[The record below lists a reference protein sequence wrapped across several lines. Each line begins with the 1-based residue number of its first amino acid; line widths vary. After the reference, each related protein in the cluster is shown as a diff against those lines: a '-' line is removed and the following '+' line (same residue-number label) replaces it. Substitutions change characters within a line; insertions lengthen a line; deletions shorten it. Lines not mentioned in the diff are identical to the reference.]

1 MTPSSFSTA
10 SPLGSATP
18 SARRRYAIVLLVGLC
33 AVGLFLLATA
43 SANTALFAEHY
54 KGLLIINGSIA
65 VLLLVLVIRQ
75 LVILR
80 RRLKAGVFG
89 AKLTL
94 RLVMLLSLM
103 AVVPGVL
110 LYGMSM
116 QYLGKS
122 IESWFDVKVDK
133 ALEGGLK
140 LSQDVLDNMLKD
152 LKAKAAAMAQQLSMR
167 PVAEHPTVL
176 NTLREQAGAH
186 EAALYTARGRVIAT
200 AGNER
205 IGDHVVP
212 DALPAEALRLL
223 RTQQTYAV
231 ADATPERGLLLRVV
245 TPVNLFSLADEPRA
259 LQLIY
264 IVPQRL
270 AQNAET
276 VQSGYREYQELVV
289 GRLGLKRL
297 YGITLTM
304 TLLLSVLAALAAAIF
319 LSEEFSAPLNA
330 LAEGTRAVAQG
341 DFSRRA
347 AVASRD
353 ELGQLTQSFNSMTRQ
368 LEDARNEAERNQA
381 EVSKSKAYLESILAH
396 LSAGVLVFDDALT
409 LQSANPSA
417 SAILGLKTDALIRL
431 KTGQWGGI
439 DESLSVLGLEIQ
451 AGFAEAT
458 GAEWE
463 RQAVRH
469 TPTGEQ
475 HLLLRGKPLPQGSL
489 SRGAGGGYVVVFDD
503 VTEVL
508 QAQRDAAWAEVA
520 RRLAHEIKNPLTPIQ
535 LSAERLQM
543 KLEPKLDAADAG
555 MLGRSTQTIVNQVA
569 ALKRMVDAFSQY
581 ARAPEPAMRELD
593 MNALVHEVLALYESL
608 GSRIQLDLAD
618 DLPRIVGD
626 AVQLRQ
632 VMHNLLQ
639 NAQDALTDTP
649 EPRITVATS
658 AAGEVLQFSVTDNG
672 SGFPEHLMKRA
683 FEPYVTTK
691 KKGTG
696 LGLVIVKKI
705 IEEHG
710 GSVAISNIEPHGA
723 CVSITLP
730 VPATTLRSQRRQMTT
745 ADGGRQAAASDEP
758 GTHIINKNPLHSA
771 NMNYGR

>member
-1 MTPSSFSTA
+1 MTPAAT
-10 SPLGSATP
+10 PLGNATP
-18 SARRRYAIVLLVGLC
+18 STRRRYAIVLLVGLG

-43 SANTALFAEHY
+43 SANAALFAEHY
-54 KGLLIINGSIA
+54 RALLIVNGAIAILLA
-65 VLLLVLVIRQ
+65 VLVVRQ
-75 LVILR
+75 LLMLR
-80 RRLKAGVFG
+80 KRLKAGVFG

-94 RLVMLLSLM
+94 RLVLLLSLM

-140 LSQDVLDNMLKD
+140 LSQDVLDNMLQD
-152 LKAKAAAMAQQLSMR
+152 LKTKASAMALQLSLR
-167 PVAEHPTVL
+167 PAAEHGSVL
-176 NTLREQAGAH
+176 NTLRMQAGAH
-186 EAALYTARGRVIAT
+186 EATLYTVRGRVLAT

-205 IGDHVVP
+205 AGILP
-212 DALPAEALRLL
+212 EAPPAEALRLL

-245 TPVNLFSLADEPRA
+245 TPVNLVTLADEPRA

-264 IVPQRL
+264 VVPQRL

-276 VQSGYREYQELVV
+276 VQSGYREYLELVV

-297 YGITLTM
+297 YGITLTL
-304 TLLLSVLAALAAAIF
+304 TLLLSLLAALAAAIY

-353 ELGQLTQSFNSMTRQ
+353 ELGQLTQSFNSMTHQ
-368 LEDARNEAERNQA
+368 LEDARSQAERNQA
-381 EVSKSKAYLESILAH
+381 EVFRAKAYLESIMAH
-396 LSAGVLVFDDALT
+396 LSAGVLVFDGALT
-409 LQSANPSA
+409 LHSANPSA
-417 SAILGLKTDALIRL
+417 SAILGLQAEALLNL
-431 KTGQWGGI
+431 KAGQWDRI
-439 DESLSVLGLEIQ
+439 DATLGELGREIQ
-451 AGFAEAT
+451 SGFENAK
-458 GAEWE
+458 GAAWE
-463 RQAVRH
+463 RQAVRI

-475 HLLLRGKPLPQGSL
+475 QLLLRGKPLPQAVES
-489 SRGAGGGYVVVFDD
+489 GYVVVFDD
-503 VTEVL
+503 VTHVL

-543 KLEPKLDAADAG
+543 KLAPKLDAPDAG
-555 MLGRSTQTIVNQVA
+555 MLERSTQTIVNQVA

-593 MNALVHEVLALYESL
+593 LNALVHEVLTLYDSL
-608 GSRIQLDLAD
+608 GSSIRLELEEA
-618 DLPRIVGD
+618 LPRIVGD
-626 AVQLRQ
+626 AAQLRQ
-632 VMHNLLQ
+632 VIHNLLQ
-639 NAQDALTDTP
+639 NAQDALAETP
-649 EPRITVATS
+649 NPRITVSSRVVAGATP
-658 AAGEVLQFSVTDNG
+658 VIRFSVTDNG
-672 SGFPEHLMKRA
+672 CGFPEHLMKRA

-691 KKGTG
+691 TRGTG

-710 GSVAISNIEPHGA
+710 GSVTISNVEPQGA
-723 CVSITLP
+723 RVLITLP
-730 VPATTLRSQRRQMTT
+730 AP
-745 ADGGRQAAASDEP
+745 AAAVRDAREQ
-758 GTHIINKNPLHSA
+758 TA
-771 NMNYGR
+771 A